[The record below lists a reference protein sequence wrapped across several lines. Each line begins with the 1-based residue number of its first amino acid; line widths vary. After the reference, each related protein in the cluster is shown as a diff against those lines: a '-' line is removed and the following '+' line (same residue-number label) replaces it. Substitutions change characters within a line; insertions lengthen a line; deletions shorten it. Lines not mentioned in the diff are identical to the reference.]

1 MEQYQKGFDVLD
13 ALAIISFLI
22 GVRNYEENVD
32 QTTVQNAVQTAVDL
46 INEHLESQD
55 TKIDKIIEMLG
66 GVKDE

>member
-1 MEQYQKGFDVLD
+1 VEQYQNGFDILD

-46 INEHLESQD
+46 INQHLEMQD
-55 TKIDKIIEMLG
+55 KKIDSIIEMLG
-66 GVKDE
+66 GVKND

>member
-22 GVRNYEENVD
+22 GIRNYEENVD

-55 TKIDKIIEMLG
+55 AKIEKIIEMLG
-66 GVKDE
+66 GVKNE

>member
-46 INEHLESQD
+46 INEHLKSQD

>member
-1 MEQYQKGFDVLD
+1 MEQYQNGFDILD

-46 INEHLESQD
+46 INQHLEMQD
-55 TKIDKIIEMLG
+55 KKIDSIIEMLG
-66 GVKDE
+66 GVKND

>member
-1 MEQYQKGFDVLD
+1 MEQYRSFDILD
-13 ALAIISFLI
+13 ALAIIGFII

-55 TKIDKIIEMLG
+55 RKMDKIIEMLG
-66 GVKDE
+66 GVKE

>member
-13 ALAIISFLI
+13 ALAIISFFI

-55 TKIDKIIEMLG
+55 AKIEKIIEMLG
-66 GVKDE
+66 GVKNE